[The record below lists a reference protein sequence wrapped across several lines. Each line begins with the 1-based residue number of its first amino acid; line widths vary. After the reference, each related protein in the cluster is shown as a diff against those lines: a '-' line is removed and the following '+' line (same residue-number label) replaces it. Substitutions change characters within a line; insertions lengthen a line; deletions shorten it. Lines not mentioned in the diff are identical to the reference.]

1 MKRTAAVV
9 AITAVLVASAVGAI
23 AIYYLFYRPVPIQ
36 DIYSRLD
43 RYHGRTVS
51 VEGSVQES
59 YTIFGVSYYRLDD
72 GTAQIMV
79 ITDRGAPPEGNRV
92 RVRGEV
98 RQLLKLEDI
107 NLIVL
112 LVGKSF
118 SEQQLAEAMKLA
130 R

>member
-1 MKRTAAVV
+1 MNRTVMIA
-9 AITAVLVASAVGAI
+9 AITAVLVVSAVGAM

-51 VEGSVQES
+51 VEGAVQES
-59 YTIFGVSYYRLDD
+59 YTVLGVSYYRLDD
-72 GTAQIMV
+72 GTGRIVV
-79 ITDRGAPPEGNRV
+79 ITDRGAPPEGTRI

-107 NLIVL
+107 NLVVL
-112 LVGKSF
+112 LAGKSF
-118 SEQQLAEAMKLA
+118 SEQQLAEGLKLA